1 PGALANSSD
10 GIRFT
15 GTVGGTIG
23 GAAPSARNLVSG
35 NHGHG
40 IHLISASG
48 ASILGNYVGLDAS
61 GGARLGNGIDGAALE
76 NSSGNEVGKAGAGNL
91 ISANTNQGISLFSFG
106 GAAPNGNSIKGNLIG
121 LGASGGTGLGNGIEG
136 IRLFNAP
143 TPTIGG
149 TAAGEANE
157 IARNGSGGVV
167 VYLASTGNSIRGN

>member
-40 IHLISASG
+40 IHLINASG
-48 ASILGNYVGLDAS
+48 ASILGNYVGLDVS
-61 GGARLGNGIDGAALE
+61 GGAPLGNGIDGVALE
-76 NSSGNEVGKAGAGNL
+76 NSSGNEVGKAGGGNV

-106 GAAPNGNSIKGNLIG
+106 GAAPNGNTIKGNLIG
-121 LGASGGTGLGNGIEG
+121 IGASGGTGLGNGLEG
-136 IRLFNAP
+136 IRLFNASN
-143 TPTIGG
+143 TTIGG
-149 TAAGEANE
+149 IADGEANE
-157 IARNGSGGVV
+157 IARNGSRGVA
-167 VYLASTGNSIRGN
+167 VYLAASTGNAI